1 MAEPNEKRKVVVTK
15 RTPKKVTPSG
25 IFDNLRRLPH
35 PMEEMTGFAQAP
47 QAPLPQTAPTIQTA
61 PVTQPAPVTD
71 TPQPLPVTPAVS
83 QTPPVT
89 QVAAGFTKITNEVC
103 DSIIPTLDTYSQS
116 VLVRL
121 LRLAWGF
128 RKDECRVGLPSLAKY
143 CNISESQARRAVRIL
158 IQRNLIEQT
167 AQDFSNPVQSE
178 RGTTYKILVAGAPSR
193 QTAPTAQTAP
203 VIQPA
208 PVHQVPNTD
217 KHTTEH
223 THTETGVRVGSNFS
237 LSECRRY
244 ADHLNKTGQGIVNP
258 GGYATKIHRSGEA
271 DDLIAAFLSP
281 SPAQAN
287 VDISRCPDCR
297 GTGFYEPGGAGMG
310 VARCRHEKLLRGT
323 SDEP

>member
-1 MAEPNEKRKVVVTK
+1 MAEPNEKRKVEVTR
-15 RTPKKVTPSG
+15 RTPKKVTSSG

-47 QAPLPQTAPTIQTA
+47 QAPIPQPAPIIQPA
-61 PVTQPAPVTD
+61 PVPQPAPVTD

-89 QVAAGFTKITNEVC
+89 QVAAGFTKLTNEVC

-128 RKDECRVGLPSLAKY
+128 RKDECRVGLPSIAKY

-178 RGTTYKILVAGAPSR
+178 RGTTYKILIVGAPSR
-193 QTAPTAQTAP
+193 QIAPAPQIAP
-203 VIQPA
+203 VTQPA

-223 THTETGVRVGSNFS
+223 THTETVVRVGSKFS
-237 LSECRRY
+237 LAECRRY
-244 ADHLNKTGQGIVNP
+244 ADHLSKTGQGIVNP

-271 DDLIAAFLSP
+271 DDLVATFLNP
-281 SPAQAN
+281 SPAQMG
-287 VDISRCPDCR
+287 VDASLCPDCR

-310 VARCRHEKLLRGT
+310 VARCRHERLTRGGNV
-323 SDEP
+323 EP